1 MIGVGYAVLIA
12 VCTFVLGFIV
22 SAGFSL
28 AKFDALEQALAWL
41 LCVPDSAEARANAQ
55 EVLKE

>member
-1 MIGVGYAVLIA
+1 MIGIGYVVLIA
-12 VCTFVLGFIV
+12 VGTFIIGFIV

-28 AKFDALEQALAWL
+28 WKMNALESALAWL